1 MPGCAASC
9 KSRSIKTVFSRAARP
24 GESCFGSVKAAR
36 PCAQPG
42 RDNREVSYENAVCP
56 VPCGGLYAA
65 FWLAMMGSPDIFSP
79 IRMMMG
85 PMGIFGPI
93 LLVLLGL
100 WMGRGKR
107 SPWYVKAALLA
118 LLAVLLLIMFG
129 YL

>member
-1 MPGCAASC
+1 
-9 KSRSIKTVFSRAARP
+9 
-24 GESCFGSVKAAR
+24 
-36 PCAQPG
+36 
-42 RDNREVSYENAVCP
+42 
-56 VPCGGLYAA
+56 
-65 FWLAMMGSPDIFSP
+65 MMGSPDIFSP
-79 IRMMMG
+79 VRMMMG